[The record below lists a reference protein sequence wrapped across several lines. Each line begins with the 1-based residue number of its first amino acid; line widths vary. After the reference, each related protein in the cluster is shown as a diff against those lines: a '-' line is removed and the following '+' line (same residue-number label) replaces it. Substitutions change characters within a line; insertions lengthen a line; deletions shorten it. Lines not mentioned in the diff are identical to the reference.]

1 MMINL
6 PRLGARRR
14 LSRAQRRGAS
24 AIEFALCLPVF
35 CALIFGV
42 IEYGWIFFQQANVI
56 AAVRE
61 GARYSVTLDK
71 NGTPAPDEAAI
82 DRVKT
87 TLKGVGYSDSMV
99 AAATIGAVYTGASPE
114 ETITVSANVPYQAI
128 IGIIPTPGT
137 IHGEMTMILELQQ

>member
-1 MMINL
+1 MSL
-6 PRLGARRR
+6 PRRFDRRAR
-14 LSRAQRRGAS
+14 RRGAS

-35 CALIFGV
+35 CALIFGI

-56 AAVRE
+56 TAVRE
-61 GARYSVTLDK
+61 GARHGVTLDK
-71 NGTPAPDEAAI
+71 NGSPTPDDAAV

-87 TLKGVGYSDSMV
+87 TLRGAGYSDSMV
-99 AAATIGAVYTGASPE
+99 DAATIGATYDGASPE
-114 ETITVSANVPYQAI
+114 ETLTVSANVPYQPL